1 VYGLELEHMLS
12 PYNLNF
18 LVYKNT
24 LIEEHIAGIP
34 GDVFIKEMLPKCTE
48 SEKSQLAKEFVKF
61 NERCMIRLLGDMR
74 SYNYVIVPT
83 HDFDHVVYKIRA
95 IDFDQQC
102 FEGKLKVYRPQFFKE
117 NFLMVELV
125 RGKLQNNSV
134 DQYKI
139 EERSIVAKRILSSG
153 NRIKKLVAI
162 VKADHISYPENIKML
177 REQIYALTLDKKF
190 TKCTTMGQVLSL
202 ALDFVRHNYEDVSM
216 KQIIENRI
224 RI

>member
-1 VYGLELEHMLS
+1 
-12 PYNLNF
+12 
-18 LVYKNT
+18 
-24 LIEEHIAGIP
+24 
-34 GDVFIKEMLPKCTE
+34 
-48 SEKSQLAKEFVKF
+48 
-61 NERCMIRLLGDMR
+61 
-74 SYNYVIVPT
+74 
-83 HDFDHVVYKIRA
+83 
-95 IDFDQQC
+95 
-102 FEGKLKVYRPQFFKE
+102 
-117 NFLMVELV
+117 MVELV

-162 VKADHISYPENIKML
+162 VKADHISYPENIKIL